1 MKLYTFKRIAPLA
14 ALVMS
19 LGMGSCVG
27 DLDVTPI
34 DPSTVM
40 TPNYNSLFAKC
51 YANIALAGNSGPDGD
66 CDVAGLDGGT
76 TGFVRQLWN
85 ANELTTDEAICSWGD
100 EGIPR
105 STSTNGEPAIRC
117 CAVFTTACT
126 SVLLCATTFWRKWA
140 ITLMPCRRRKS
151 VSCAL
156 ITITI

>member
-14 ALVMS
+14 VLVMS

-34 DPSTVM
+34 DPSAVM

-51 YANIALAGNSGPDGD
+51 YANMALAGNSGPDGD

-100 EGIPR
+100 EGIPAF
-105 STSTNGEPAIRC
+105 NFIRC
-117 CAVFTTACT
+117 CAVFITACT
-126 SVLLCATTFWRKWA
+126 SVLLCATTSWRKWA
-140 ITLMPCRRRKS
+140 ITPMLCRRRKS